1 MAALVRRLSYWL
13 LVSGLVL
20 FFSAGSCYAAP
31 QQVAQASGSEEKS
44 TDSEEQDGEQSEGES
59 EAVEGFVRSM
69 VSMASL
75 RDYSYSALKGALIL
89 VSFWLVGA
97 IGFGVVCRIGRA
109 RHVDKGLAEFLG
121 RVIKV
126 AALIVG
132 AITALSEMGI
142 DVRALITGL
151 GLTGFAFGFAF
162 KDIISNVLAGVL
174 IIIYKP
180 FQVGDQI
187 KIKAYTGNV
196 ISIDLRYT
204 VLNTDGDMV
213 YVPNSLLFTDAI
225 IVKDTAPATETAPV
239 EG

>member
-20 FFSAGSCYAAP
+20 FFADGSCYAAP

-44 TDSEEQDGEQSEGES
+44 TESEQQGGEQSES
-59 EAVEGFVRSM
+59 EVVEGVVRSM

-75 RDYSYSALKGALIL
+75 REYSYSALKGFLIL
-89 VSFWLVGA
+89 ASFWLVGA
-97 IGFGVVCRIGRA
+97 IAFRIICRIGRA

-180 FQVGDQI
+180 FQVGDEI
-187 KIKAYTGNV
+187 KIKAYAGNV
-196 ISIDLRYT
+196 VSIDLRYT

-225 IVKDTAPATETAPV
+225 IVKNQASVTETAPV
-239 EG
+239 EA

>member
-1 MAALVRRLSYWL
+1 MDALVRRLSYCL
-13 LVSGLVL
+13 LISGLVL
-20 FFSAGSCYAAP
+20 FFADGSCYAAP

-44 TDSEEQDGEQSEGES
+44 TDSGEKGEGET
-59 EAVEGFVRSM
+59 EVVEEVVRSM
-69 VSMASL
+69 VSMATL

-89 VSFWLVGA
+89 ASFWLVGA

-187 KIKAYTGNV
+187 KIKAYSGNV
-196 ISIDLRYT
+196 VSIDLRYT

-225 IVKDTAPATETAPV
+225 IVKDTGPATETAAV

>member
-1 MAALVRRLSYWL
+1 MDAVVRRLGYWL
-13 LVSGLVL
+13 LAIGLL
-20 FFSAGSCYAAP
+20 SFFADSLCYAAP
-31 QQVAQASGSEEKS
+31 QQVADAS
-44 TDSEEQDGEQSEGES
+44 ES
-59 EAVEGFVRSM
+59 EDQSADNEEDAGVEDVVGSLVT
-69 VSMASL
+69 MATL
-75 RDYSYSALKGALIL
+75 RAYSYGALKGILIL
-89 VSFWLVGA
+89 GCFWLVGV
-97 IGFGVVCRIGRA
+97 ILFRVVCRVGRA
-109 RHVDKGLAEFLG
+109 RHVDEGLAEFLG

-142 DVRALITGL
+142 DVGALVAGL

-187 KIKAYTGNV
+187 KIKAYSGNV
-196 ISIDLRYT
+196 VSIDLRYT

-225 IVKDTAPATETAPV
+225 IVQNTSPSVETAATE
-239 EG
+239 G

>member
-20 FFSAGSCYAAP
+20 FFADGSCYAAP
-31 QQVAQASGSEEKS
+31 QQVAQASGGEEKS
-44 TDSEEQDGEQSEGES
+44 TDSEQQGGEQSEGES
-59 EAVEGFVRSM
+59 EVVEEVVRSL
-69 VSMASL
+69 VSVASL
-75 RDYSYSALKGALIL
+75 REYSYSALKGFLIL
-89 VSFWLVGA
+89 ASFWLVGA
-97 IGFGVVCRIGRA
+97 IAFRIICRIGRA

-180 FQVGDQI
+180 FQVGDEI
-187 KIKAYTGNV
+187 KIKAYAGNV
-196 ISIDLRYT
+196 VSIDLRYT

-225 IVKDTAPATETAPV
+225 IVKNQASATETVAV
-239 EG
+239 EA

>member
-1 MAALVRRLSYWL
+1 MDALASRRGCWLWVFGLLLFCFTVSSLPAPLRAAEESK
-13 LVSGLVL
+13 SEE
-20 FFSAGSCYAAP
+20 SS
-31 QQVAQASGSEEKS
+31 SEEKDAS
-44 TDSEEQDGEQSEGES
+44 SEDDAAEELGPEKLLS
-59 EAVEGFVRSM
+59 SM
-69 VSMASL
+69 LSMASL
-75 RDYSYSALKGALIL
+75 RSYGYNFVKGILIL
-89 VSFWLVGA
+89 ASFWIL
-97 IGFGVVCRIGRA
+97 GVILFRVIRRVGRA
-109 RHVDKGLAEFLG
+109 RHVDDGLAEFLG

-142 DVRALITGL
+142 DVGALVAGL

-187 KIKAYTGNV
+187 KIKAYAGNV
-196 ISIDLRYT
+196 VSIDLRYT

-225 IVKDTAPATETAPV
+225 TVENTVASTEAAPSES
-239 EG
+239 

>member
-1 MAALVRRLSYWL
+1 MDVVVRRLGYWL
-13 LVSGLVL
+13 LAIGLISC
-20 FFSAGSCYAAP
+20 FADNFCYAAP
-31 QQVAQASGSEEKS
+31 QQVANAS
-44 TDSEEQDGEQSEGES
+44 ES
-59 EAVEGFVRSM
+59 EDQSAGDEEDDGVEELVGSM
-69 VSMASL
+69 LTMATL
-75 RDYSYSALKGALIL
+75 RAYSYGALKGILIL
-89 VSFWLVGA
+89 ASFWLVGT
-97 IGFGVVCRIGRA
+97 ILFRVVCRVGRA
-109 RHVDKGLAEFLG
+109 RHVDEGLAQFLG

-142 DVRALITGL
+142 DVGALVAGL

-180 FQVGDQI
+180 FEVGDQI
-187 KIKAYTGNV
+187 KIKAYAGNV
-196 ISIDLRYT
+196 VSIDLRYT

-225 IVKDTAPATETAPV
+225 IVQNTSPAV
-239 EG
+239 EVAANEG

>member
-1 MAALVRRLSYWL
+1 MDALVRRLSYWL

-20 FFSAGSCYAAP
+20 FFADGSCYAAP
-31 QQVAQASGSEEKS
+31 QQVAQAVGSEEKGG
-44 TDSEEQDGEQSEGES
+44 EENES
-59 EAVEGFVRSM
+59 EPEVVEEVVRSM

-75 RDYSYSALKGALIL
+75 RDYSYSALKGILIL
-89 VSFWLVGA
+89 ASFWLAGA
-97 IGFGVVCRIGRA
+97 IAFGIICRIGRA

-121 RVIKV
+121 RVVKV

-187 KIKAYTGNV
+187 KIKAYAGNV

-225 IVKDTAPATETAPV
+225 IVKNTAPVTETAPV